1 MLSCDPCGA
10 VRCCG
15 ADGNITLALNPC
27 KIQGICL
34 SQKQLLRSRE
44 YMYLFFLNS
53 SRLILGK
60 LSSLRVV

>member
-1 MLSCDPCGA
+1 MLSYDPCGA

-44 YMYLFFLNS
+44 YVYLFFLNS
-53 SRLILGK
+53 SHLIFGK
-60 LSSLRVV
+60 LSSLRVI